1 MQGCAFFSPLTNHE
15 ALDMQEKKAKV
26 VSLSKG
32 EQRMESDFQNSQIIL
47 FYKFQF

>member
-15 ALDMQEKKAKV
+15 ALDMQEMKVKV

-47 FYKFQF
+47 FYMFQF